1 MAARRSSQSRSGARR
16 AAPAPNYM
24 PIIVGGVVV
33 VGVLIVVL
41 SMMSSKTEAPKPKPK
56 TPAAKTEPEKP
67 AAKSSLPE
75 PAMQAKPG
83 KPPTKAPPT
92 LETATLTAAD
102 ELYNKAKTLDLDAR
116 KAQAAGDQQKFNTLI
131 NDSWETLTKLDKHL
145 EPYTNW
151 LEEADMEGWEMP
163 GIYRQ
168 LQRRFNQYD
177 KLKGRVRKAKP
188 NRQK

>member
-1 MAARRSSQSRSGARR
+1 
-16 AAPAPNYM
+16 
-24 PIIVGGVVV
+24 
-33 VGVLIVVL
+33 
-41 SMMSSKTEAPKPKPK
+41 
-56 TPAAKTEPEKP
+56 
-67 AAKSSLPE
+67 
-75 PAMQAKPG
+75 MQAKPG